1 MIKVILASKSP
12 RRRELLARIIQDFEI
27 IVADTDE
34 TLGEG
39 VSPFDGVRI
48 LAERKG
54 AAVLPKVTEDSI
66 IISSDTLVELDGVP
80 LGKPTDRED
89 ARRMLRSLSGR
100 RHNVHTGVAVH
111 YMGRCYSETETSGVI
126 FREMTDGEILEYIA
140 TGEPMDK
147 AGAYGIQGIG
157 GKFVTQY
164 DGNFDTIMGLPVG
177 LTARLIN
184 TAVGKEIVKYDEKG

>member
-27 IVADTDE
+27 IVAGTDE

-54 AAVLPKVTEDSI
+54 AAVLPKVTEDAI

-80 LGKPTDRED
+80 LGKPSDCDD

-111 YMGRCYSETETSGVI
+111 YMGHCYSETETSGVI

-157 GKFVTQY
+157 GKFVTRY

>member
-1 MIKVILASKSP
+1 M
-12 RRRELLARIIQDFEI
+12 ARIVPEFEI

-34 TLGEG
+34 TLGDE

-54 AAVLPKVTEDSI
+54 AAVLAKVEADAVV
-66 IISSDTLVELDGVP
+66 ISSDTLVELDGVP
-80 LGKPTDRED
+80 LGKPCDGED
-89 ARRMLRSLSGR
+89 AFRMLRSLSGR

-111 YMGRCYSETETSGVI
+111 YNGKCFSETETSGVI
-126 FREMTDGEILEYIA
+126 FREMTDGEIRDYIA

-147 AGAYGIQGIG
+147 AGSYGIQGIG
-157 GKFVTQY
+157 GKFVTRY

-184 TAVGKEIVKYDEKG
+184 AAVGKEIVRYDEKG